1 MACESKTLG
10 SFAINRLLTLLK
22 SRKYK
27 VFTKPYML
35 NIIGVRNADTDP
47 NKFDDYIYVIW
58 RDDKGK
64 LNGKR
69 YNATTDPST
78 RYLKQGGHKKG
89 SNTGTAILPQ
99 GQYLDKWHIRGHGQ
113 TGYKALGQYRSGDD
127 KKICVYRDYDRNS
140 TLNFDVKTKTCGHYG
155 INIHRAKA
163 GGADDGRGNT
173 NTIGVYSAGCQVFQN
188 YYCFQ
193 EFMDMAYKQESLYG
207 GSFSYTLID
216 KSLEKKFRIKRAVYT
231 TSVVAALTLVGYGL
245 YLLNKNK

>member
-1 MACESKTLG
+1 MACEAKKLSP
-10 SFAINRLLTLLK
+10 FAINRTLTLLK

-47 NKFDDYIYVIW
+47 DKFDDYIYVIW
-58 RDDKGK
+58 KDDKGK
-64 LNGKR
+64 WNGKR

-78 RYLKQGGHKKG
+78 KYLKQGGFKKG

-113 TGYKALGQYRSGDD
+113 TGYKALGQYKQGED
-127 KKICVYRDYDRNS
+127 KKLCVYRDYDRNS
-140 TLNFDVKTKTCGHYG
+140 TLNFDVDTKTCGHYG
-155 INIHRAKA
+155 INIHRAIA
-163 GGADDGRGNT
+163 GGADDGKGNT
-173 NTIGVYSAGCQVFQN
+173 KTIGVYSAGCQVFQN

-193 EFMDMAYKQESLYG
+193 EFMQMAYKQQGLYG
-207 GSFSYTLID
+207 DSFSYTLID
-216 KSLEKKFRIKRAVYT
+216 KSLQKKFLVKRLFYT
-231 TSVVAALTLVGYGL
+231 TSVIAALSLVGYGL